1 MKGTIRACVDTRD
14 GYSVHEVSTLCLVIF
29 FTTSVS
35 IDSEVKEGPSC
46 PGSRRPEKIRHFK
59 LVASLCLRCL
69 HSTPHNFKLLFVLRL
84 QPGLR
89 AERCDC
95 GHRAALQEVTYGL
108 LRPTLRSGCAGRG
121 GSIAPR
127 PAFMR
132 LTVIPLLL
140 MVGSFGATRHFD
152 FRT

>member
-35 IDSEVKEGPSC
+35 IDSEVKEGPSY
-46 PGSRRPEKIRHFK
+46 H
-59 LVASLCLRCL
+59 LCLRCL

-140 MVGSFGATRHFD
+140 MVGSFGATRPVLAPA
-152 FRT
+152 REQE